1 LKAERLKE
9 ERLKVE
15 RVKEK
20 RRMTPRLL
28 GWEEQVSAHT
38 DGAGDHRSGGEAAA
52 WQVKIA
58 PVRLPAGCWPD
69 PSALHVDAENLYQ

>member
-9 ERLKVE
+9 DSPKVE

-38 DGAGDHRSGGEAAA
+38 DGAGR
-52 WQVKIA
+52 
-58 PVRLPAGCWPD
+58 
-69 PSALHVDAENLYQ
+69 

>member
-9 ERLKVE
+9 ERSKVE

-28 GWEEQVSAHT
+28 GWEEQVSAHI
-38 DGAGDHRSGGEAAA
+38 DGAGR
-52 WQVKIA
+52 
-58 PVRLPAGCWPD
+58 
-69 PSALHVDAENLYQ
+69 